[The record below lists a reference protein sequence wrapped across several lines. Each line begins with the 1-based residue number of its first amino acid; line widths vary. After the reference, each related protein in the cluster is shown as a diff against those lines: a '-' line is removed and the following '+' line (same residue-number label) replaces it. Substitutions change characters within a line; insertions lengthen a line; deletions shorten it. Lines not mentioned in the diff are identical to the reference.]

1 MKLLLTSGGIS
12 NRSIVAAFNELVGKS
27 PSEIKVGYIPTAA
40 TVEAGNKDWIINDF
54 INFWRYGYKWI
65 DIIDPSA
72 ASVDW
77 KNRLSNVDVIM
88 LSGGNTFHLLDQAR
102 KTGFGEWLK
111 ENLKN
116 KVYVGGSASSILMGP
131 TIGTA
136 GGLGARGDEN
146 LPGLTDLTGLG
157 VVDFEIAPHLP
168 VRISFDQV
176 KDYAT
181 KNNKKIYALDDQSAV
196 KVVDSKEEVI
206 SEGQWEVFNTKDLH

>member
-12 NRSIVAAFNELVGKS
+12 NRSIAAAFNELVAKT
-27 PSEIKVGYIPTAA
+27 PSEVKIGYIPTAA
-40 TVEAGNKDWIINDF
+40 NAEAGNKDWVINDF

-77 KNRLSNVDVIM
+77 KNRLADVDVIM
-88 LSGGNTFHLLDQAR
+88 PSGGNTFHLLDQVR
-102 KTGFGEWLK
+102 KSGFGDWLK

-136 GGLGARGDEN
+136 GGLGTRGDEN
-146 LPGLTDLTGLG
+146 LPKLADLTGLNL
-157 VVDFEIAPHLP
+157 VNFEIAPHLP
-168 VRISFDQV
+168 VWISFDQV

-181 KNNKKIYALDDQSAV
+181 KNSKKVYALDDQSAV
-196 KVVDSKEEVI
+196 KIVDGKVEVV
-206 SEGQWEVFNTKDLH
+206 SEGQWELFNG